1 MRRTFPALL
10 LTASLLAAACTPA
23 EPDPP
28 PRSSSSP
35 TTRPTAG
42 GALNAT
48 TAALLPTDAFELPEF
63 GPEAFAELLG
73 QLEGTPVLVNVW
85 GSWCPPC
92 EREAPAL
99 AAASEEFGE
108 RVQFLGV
115 DILDDRQSAR
125 TFMRDYGWRYP
136 SVFDVNGAIRDGW
149 GFIGQPITLIFDA
162 SGERVFVHQ
171 GEVDLDLLR
180 TELRKVA

>member
-1 MRRTFPALL
+1 MRRTFSALL
-10 LTASLLAAACTPA
+10 LATTMVASACSSG
-23 EPDPP
+23 EPDPAP
-28 PRSSSSP
+28 PAPGAP
-35 TTRPTAG
+35 TTSPAG
-42 GALNAT
+42 SALTAT

-63 GPEAFAELLG
+63 GPQTFAELLG

-99 AAASEEFGE
+99 SAASEEFGE
-108 RVQFLGV
+108 RVQFLGI
-115 DILDDRQSAR
+115 DILDDRESAR
-125 TFMRDYGWRYP
+125 AFMRDFAWRYP
-136 SVFDVNGAIRDGW
+136 SVFDVNGTIRDDW
-149 GFIGQPITLIFDA
+149 GFVGQPVTLIFDA